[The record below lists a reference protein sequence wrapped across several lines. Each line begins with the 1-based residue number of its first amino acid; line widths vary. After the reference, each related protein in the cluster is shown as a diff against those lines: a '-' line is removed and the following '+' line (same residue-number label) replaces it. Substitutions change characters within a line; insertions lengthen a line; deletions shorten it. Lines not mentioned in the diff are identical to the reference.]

1 MERERRVLSETDYD
15 NVTYVP
21 SVRQLGMRVPDRPFS
36 LRPPG
41 HDAEAI
47 KKMVDFFVV
56 DSP

>member
-1 MERERRVLSETDYD
+1 MSETDYD